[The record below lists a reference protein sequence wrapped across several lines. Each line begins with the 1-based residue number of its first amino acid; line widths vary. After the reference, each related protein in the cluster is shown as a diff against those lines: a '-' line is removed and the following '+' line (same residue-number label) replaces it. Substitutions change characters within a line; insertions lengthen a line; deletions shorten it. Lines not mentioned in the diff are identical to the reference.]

1 MDALGFFWPKRD
13 VRGRLLFY
21 PYNLEAI
28 LAFSAYAAFE
38 RVHMPNTVKRRTDRL
53 QQQVSEM
60 SWAVPQV
67 VNERLTRMML
77 AGARP
82 SATDQ
87 REFQKMGAEKVA
99 AFCES
104 WMALGQQMLH
114 AQQEMSQAWT
124 SSFTQF
130 PTSQWPANRMTQAA
144 QSAALGILGAGLA
157 PVHSRAL
164 SNARRLSRR

>member
-1 MDALGFFWPKRD
+1 
-13 VRGRLLFY
+13 
-21 PYNLEAI
+21 
-28 LAFSAYAAFE
+28 
-38 RVHMPNTVKRRTDRL
+38 MPNNVMRRSHRL

-77 AGARP
+77 AGVRP

-87 REFQKMGAEKVA
+87 QEFQKMWAEKVT

-114 AQQEMSQAWT
+114 AQNEMAAAWT
-124 SSFTQF
+124 SSLTQL
-130 PTSQWPANRMTQAA
+130 PTGQWPANRMAQAA

-164 SNARRLSRR
+164 SNARRLGKR